1 MRSLILTCAI
11 AAPLTVLAAP
21 KKECVH
27 WDENME
33 QRLGYCQAL
42 RVGRTI
48 YVSGT
53 TSTQSGMEA
62 QVRDIYEK
70 LHLVLKQLGATSA
83 HVVSERAYTLDLEA
97 LKTASTESRSA
108 FYKGNLPAATW
119 VEVKR
124 LWEPRFLVEIEL
136 VVELP

>member
-1 MRSLILTCAI
+1 VRSLILTCAI

-27 WDENME
+27 WDENVE

-42 RVGRTI
+42 RIGRTI
-48 YVSGT
+48 HVSGT
-53 TSTQSGMEA
+53 TSTRAGMEA
-62 QVRDIYEK
+62 QVRDVYEK
-70 LHLVLKQLGATSA
+70 LQLILKQFGATAA
-83 HVVSERAYTLDLEA
+83 HVVSERAYTVDLEA
-97 LKTASTESRSA
+97 LKAASPEIRSA

-119 VEVKR
+119 VEVRR
-124 LWEPRFLVEIEL
+124 LYEPRSLVEIEL

>member
-1 MRSLILTCAI
+1 VRSLILACAI

-27 WDENME
+27 WDEDVE

-42 RVGRTI
+42 RIGRTI
-48 YVSGT
+48 HVSGT

-70 LHLVLKQLGATSA
+70 LQLILKQLGATSA

-97 LKTASTESRSA
+97 LKAASPGSRGA
-108 FYKGNLPAATW
+108 FYKGHLPAATW
-119 VEVKR
+119 VEVRR
-124 LWEPRFLVEIEL
+124 LYEPRFLVEIEL